1 MGEHRRPRVLDGRRR
16 AMVLVRTAE
25 HAAPQ
30 AQRAQRADGALWR
43 AACLAV
49 PVQREQPVRRRRL
62 HLHRVVLRA
71 PRACRSTGPARP
83 TS

>member
-1 MGEHRRPRVLDGRRR
+1 
-16 AMVLVRTAE
+16 MVLVRTAE

-30 AQRAQRADGALWR
+30 AQRAQRTDGALWR
-43 AACLAV
+43 IACLAV

-71 PRACRSTGPARP
+71 PRACRSIGPARP